1 MNDPIADFLTR
12 VRNAGQAKHSVLNM
26 PSSKAKVELS
36 RILQKEGYIES
47 FEVVDAGSN
56 KKELKV
62 GLKYFKNKP
71 VIEGVKRI
79 SKGSCRIYVQADE
92 IPSVRGGLGIS
103 IMTTSKGYM
112 TGKEART
119 KGIGGELICK
129 VW

>member
-12 VRNAGQAKHSVLNM
+12 VRNAGQAKHTVLNM
-26 PSSKAKVELS
+26 PSSKAKVEVS

-47 FEVVDAGSN
+47 FEVVDAGNN

-62 GLKYFKNKP
+62 TLKYYNGKH
-71 VIEGVKRI
+71 VIDGATRM
-79 SKGSCRIYVQADE
+79 SKGSCRIYVQVDE
-92 IPSVRGGLGIS
+92 IPSVKGGLGIS

-119 KGIGGELICK
+119 KKIGGEIICK

>member
-12 VRNAGQAKHSVLNM
+12 VRNAGQARHAFLNM

-47 FEVVDAGSN
+47 FEVVDAGNN
-56 KKELKV
+56 KKDLKV
-62 GLKYFKNKP
+62 ALKYYKNKS

-103 IMTTSKGYM
+103 IVTTSQGYM

>member
-12 VRNAGQAKHSVLNM
+12 VRNAGQSKHPVTNM

-62 GLKYFKNKP
+62 TLKYYNDLP
-71 VIEGVKRI
+71 VIDGIKRI
-79 SKGSCRIYVQADE
+79 SKGSCRLYVRADE
-92 IPSVRGGLGIS
+92 IPSVKGGLGIS
-103 IMTTSKGYM
+103 ILTTSKGYM

-119 KGIGGELICK
+119 KGIGGEVICK

>member
-12 VRNAGQAKHSVLNM
+12 VRNAGQAKHTVLNM
-26 PSSKAKVELS
+26 PSSKAKAEVS

-47 FEVVDAGSN
+47 FEVVDAGNN
-56 KKELKV
+56 KKELNV
-62 GLKYFKNKP
+62 TLKYYKNAP
-71 VIEGVKRI
+71 VIEGIKRF
-79 SKGSCRIYVQADE
+79 SKGSCRLYVRADE

-103 IMTTSKGYM
+103 ILTTSQGYM

-119 KGIGGELICK
+119 KGVGGELICK

>member
-12 VRNAGQAKHSVLNM
+12 VRNAGQANHSVLNM

-47 FEVVDAGSN
+47 FEVVDAGNN

-103 IMTTSKGYM
+103 IITTSKGYM

>member
-12 VRNAGQAKHSVLNM
+12 LRNAGRVKHSTLDM
-26 PSSKAKVELS
+26 PSSKTKAEIS
-36 RILQKEGYIES
+36 RILQKEGYIEG

-56 KKELKV
+56 KKDLKIT
-62 GLKYFKNKP
+62 LKYYKDKS
-71 VIEGVKRI
+71 VIEGLKRM
-79 SKGSCRIYVQADE
+79 SKGSCRMYVQSTE

-103 IMTTSKGYM
+103 IVSTSQGMM

-119 KGIGGELICK
+119 KKIGGELICK

>member
-12 VRNAGQAKHSVLNM
+12 VRNAGHAKHSVLNM

-47 FEVVDAGSN
+47 FEVVDAGNN
-56 KKELKV
+56 KKDLKV
-62 GLKYFKNKP
+62 TLKYYKNKP
-71 VIEGVKRI
+71 VIEGVKRL
-79 SKGSCRIYVQADE
+79 SKGSCRIYVQASE